1 MFNSLQALF
10 HPDQFQGWGKSKR
23 YFEGWY
29 FKVVN
34 ADESKAFA
42 FIPGIAMDINGNQQ
56 AFIQV
61 MDGKARTAEYHKF
74 DAKDFHPKIGKFE
87 VEIADNSFSSD
98 SFRLN
103 LP

>member
-1 MFNSLQALF
+1 MTLKKLNSFFN
-10 HPDQFQGWGKSKR
+10 PEQFQGWGKKKK

-42 FIPGIAMDINGNQQ
+42 FIPGIAMDEAGKQQ

-61 MDGKARTAEYHKF
+61 LDGKKKTAVYHNFPATGLK
-74 DAKDFHPKIGKFE
+74 
-87 VEIADNSFSSD
+87 SSA
-98 SFRLN
+98 LN
-103 LP
+103 L

>member
-1 MFNSLQALF
+1 MFTKLHSFFN
-10 HPDQFQGWGKSKR
+10 PEQFQGWGKQKK

-42 FIPGIAMDINGNQQ
+42 FIPGIAMDEHGNKN

-61 MDGKARTAEYHKF
+61 LDGKKKP
-74 DAKDFHPKIGKFE
+74 AKAKIKKSKKTNAGNTERLGDNPK
-87 VEIADNSFSSD
+87 
-98 SFRLN
+98 
-103 LP
+103 